1 MFFVVL
7 PVIFSR
13 SSDSSH
19 IIPPYKP
26 FVKHFFIGI
35 SSRQRPPSTMSST
48 DLIVSKTSL
57 SVFNPQI
64 AFDVLLGELFDS
76 ELCFYLLC
84 LAPLCVLT
92 FRIAQPFSSCSV
104 KATPH
109 NGARR
114 FGEGFWPSRKFWK
127 CGNTFVYFPFS
138 ELCGWGKRSAEA
150 RSSHLSGV
158 ALINYSL
165 IR

>member
-26 FVKHFFIGI
+26 FVKHFFIGVYG
-35 SSRQRPPSTMSST
+35 RQRPPSTMSST

-64 AFDVLLGELFDS
+64 AFDVLLGQHRIMGQGDSVRDFDAS
-76 ELCFYLLC
+76 ESMKNAGILDVF
-84 LAPLCVLT
+84 PIFHT
-92 FRIAQPFSSCSV
+92 
-104 KATPH
+104 
-109 NGARR
+109 ARL
-114 FGEGFWPSRKFWK
+114 WQK
-127 CGNTFVYFPFS
+127 
-138 ELCGWGKRSAEA
+138 
-150 RSSHLSGV
+150 
-158 ALINYSL
+158 